1 VTDLI
6 FENALL
12 PEGTRA
18 AIAVTAGRIEAILP
32 PDAPRPAA
40 GGTVDFAGRLVAP
53 GFVEGHIHLD
63 TSFWG
68 DAWFPY
74 KPCTDGFDVHERV
87 AFQHENLAQAAPLAV
102 RARNQLELCLA
113 QGSTRMRSHVMI
125 DLKVGL
131 SHVETLLEVREE
143 YAGLIDLQLCAFPQ
157 NGILHSPGVAGMMD
171 AAMGLGCE
179 VVGGLDPATFDRD
192 VEGHLNAVFDIAER
206 RGAPVDIHLHD
217 HGTLGVFEIERICER
232 TVALG
237 MQGKVGVSHAYGL
250 GDVDEGAQRKAA
262 ARLAEAG
269 VAIMT
274 TAPGAHAFPPV
285 AILREAGAAVWS
297 GCDNIRDSWSPFGDG
312 DMLGRARMIGYRSGF
327 NTDAQLAMAFDIV
340 TQAGATVLGLTDYGF
355 VPGAAADFVTIPA
368 AHVPQA
374 VAGAPGGREVWKNG
388 RLIATDGRL
397 LAEFTRIG

>member
-1 VTDLI
+1 MTDLI

-12 PEGTRA
+12 PDGTRA
-18 AIAVTAGRIEAILP
+18 AIAVTGGRIEAIL
-32 PDAPRPAA
+32 AQGASRPMA
-40 GGTVDFAGRLVAP
+40 GATVDFAGALVAP

-125 DLKVGL
+125 DLTVGL
-131 SHVETLLEVREE
+131 SHVETLLAVRED

-157 NGILHSPGVAGMMD
+157 NGILHSPGVAEMMD
-171 AAMGLGCE
+171 AAMGMGCE

-192 VEGHLNAVFDIAER
+192 VEGHLDVVFDIAER

-250 GDVDEGAQRKAA
+250 GDVDPTAQRRAA
-262 ARLAEAG
+262 ETIAAAG

-285 AILREAGAAVWS
+285 AILREAGATVWS
-297 GCDNIRDSWSPFGDG
+297 GCDNIRDSWSPYGDG

-327 NTDAQLAMAFDIV
+327 NTDAQLEMAFDIV
-340 TQAGATVLGLTDYGF
+340 TEAGARVLGLADYGLR
-355 VPGAAADFVTIPA
+355 PGAAADFVTLPA

-388 RLIATDGRL
+388 RLIATGGRL
-397 LAEFTRIG
+397 LEAVSRI

>member
-1 VTDLI
+1 MTDLI

-12 PEGTRA
+12 PDGTRA
-18 AIAVTAGRIEAILP
+18 AFAVTGGRIEAILP
-32 PDAPRPAA
+32 PGAPRPEA
-40 GGTVDFAGRLVAP
+40 GGTVDFAGALVAP

-87 AFQHENLAQAAPLAV
+87 AFQHENLAQAAPLAP
-102 RARNQLELCLA
+102 RARSQLELCLA
-113 QGSTRMRSHVMI
+113 HGSTRMRSHLMI
-125 DLKVGL
+125 DLTVGL
-131 SHVETLLEVREE
+131 SHVETLLSVREE

-171 AAMGLGCE
+171 AALEMGCE

-192 VEGHLNAVFDIAER
+192 VEGHLDAVFDLAER

-217 HGTLGVFEIERICER
+217 TGTLGVFEIERICER

-237 MQGKVGVSHAYGL
+237 MQGRVGVSHAYGL
-250 GDVDEGAQRKAA
+250 GDVDPTAQRKAA
-262 ARLAEAG
+262 ERIAAAG

-274 TAPGAHAFPPV
+274 TAPGARNFPPV
-285 AILREAGAAVWS
+285 ALLREAGATVWS
-297 GCDNIRDSWSPFGDG
+297 GCDNIRDSWSPYGDG

-327 NTDAQLAMAFDIV
+327 NTDAQLAMAFDVV
-340 TQAGATVLGLTDYGF
+340 TEAGAKALGLADYGF
-355 VPGAAADFVTIPA
+355 RPGAAADFVTIPA
-368 AHVPQA
+368 AHVPEA

-388 RLIATDGRL
+388 RRIAAGGRL
-397 LAEFTRIG
+397 LAEVSRIG